1 MAKRP
6 VHTPRPILYNP
17 IVTAALAL
25 LFTPIFGA
33 QLQALNWD
41 ALGERGNAH
50 ASRLWV
56 RVTVWLLGAF
66 ILMQGIFRTEPLMQ
80 YGGIYFLV
88 VTWLGWL
95 VSSGWKQIVYVRDLY
110 GNDYPKQRLGRVLML
125 GGGGWVIY
133 SMVSLSVALGL
144 TLSGFDGTTPQDPQS
159 EGVVIRVPEGSDKAI
174 VEPLPAPTKPATN

>member
-1 MAKRP
+1 MAKKNVHTQRP
-6 VHTPRPILYNP
+6 VLYNP
-17 IVTAALAL
+17 IVTAVLAL

-41 ALGERGNAH
+41 ALGERGNART
-50 ASRLWV
+50 SRLWV
-56 RVTVWLLGAF
+56 RMTLWLLGVF
-66 ILMQGIFRTEPLMQ
+66 VIIQGLFRNEPLMQ

-95 VSSGWKQIVYVRDLY
+95 VTTGWKQIVYVRDLY
-110 GNDYPKQRLGRVLML
+110 GNDYLKQRLGRVLML

-144 TLSGFDGTTPQDPQS
+144 TLAGFDGITTQAPQS
-159 EGVVIRVPEGSDKAI
+159 EGVVIRVPEGGDKPI
-174 VEPLPAPTKPATN
+174 VEPIPVPTKPGAQ

>member
-6 VHTPRPILYNP
+6 VHTPRPTLYNP

-41 ALGERGNAH
+41 ALGERGNAR

-56 RVTVWLLGAF
+56 RMTVWLLGAF

-95 VSSGWKQIVYVRDLY
+95 ISSGWKQIVYVRDLY
-110 GNDYPKQRLGRVLML
+110 GDDYPKQRLGRVLML

-144 TLSGFDGTTPQDPQS
+144 TLAGFDGTTPQTPQS
-159 EGVVIRVPEGSDKAI
+159 EGVVIRIPEGGDKAI
-174 VEPLPAPTKPATN
+174 TEPLPAPTKPVTN